1 MPSEANQDW
10 FSTAKRV
17 GKSGWEKLKFLL
29 FDPKGLLY
37 VVTMEGKLYKGPA
50 PCNENVPWLKWQAT
64 LVGTTGWNVFDSLFF
79 DLKGTLYAV
88 IDDKLVMRSPPTQPL
103 NNWLSTNTTIGNG
116 GWRILTH
123 FMAVSP
129 DGDLWCVNSSNGN
142 LYKGPIPTND
152 DINYL
157 EQAEILGIGYNMY
170 PLMSFTVDKTMENIV
185 SCEFLLDSSKILSK
199 STAVVQTQTYKN
211 NSSNLLRH
219 NFSFVKTLTQT
230 STFSLERGFTVAF
243 GADMSFAEGIPFVDE
258 TKDKISIDLSTI
270 HNWNFIQENEIPTSF
285 SFSTDVEVP
294 FGHAVCMIA
303 SVTKGEIAV
312 PYRMVIRTLFGYQT
326 TIYGTWRGIT
336 YYNLLVTQD
345 DYTP

>member
-1 MPSEANQDW
+1 MASSDALLFTVKDHIARAGLPPRNIEDSFDATATIIGTLHNVSKIAFSPDGELFSVRGEELYRGPMPSEANQDW

-219 NFSFVKTLTQT
+219 NFS
-230 STFSLERGFTVAF
+230 
-243 GADMSFAEGIPFVDE
+243 
-258 TKDKISIDLSTI
+258 
-270 HNWNFIQENEIPTSF
+270 
-285 SFSTDVEVP
+285 
-294 FGHAVCMIA
+294 
-303 SVTKGEIAV
+303 
-312 PYRMVIRTLFGYQT
+312 
-326 TIYGTWRGIT
+326 
-336 YYNLLVTQD
+336 
-345 DYTP
+345 

>member
-1 MPSEANQDW
+1 MASSDALLFTVKDHIARAGLPPRNIEDSFDATATIIGTLHNVSKIAFSPDGELFSVRGEELYRGPMPSEANQDW

-17 GKSGWEKLKFLL
+17 
-29 FDPKGLLY
+29 
-37 VVTMEGKLYKGPA
+37 
-50 PCNENVPWLKWQAT
+50 
-64 LVGTTGWNVFDSLFF
+64 
-79 DLKGTLYAV
+79 GTLYAV